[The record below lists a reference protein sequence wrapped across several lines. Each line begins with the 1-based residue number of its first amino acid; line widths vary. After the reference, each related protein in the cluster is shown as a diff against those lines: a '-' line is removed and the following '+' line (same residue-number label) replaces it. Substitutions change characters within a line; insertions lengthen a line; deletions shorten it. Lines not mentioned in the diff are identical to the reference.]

1 MSVQSARMVITD
13 LPVRRLSRAD
23 LPAIVMLAGDRGWS
37 PEENKWR
44 LIFAVSEVYGVD
56 DPAGGLAGTVVL
68 TRYGSGLA
76 AVGMMLV
83 ASRHGRQ
90 GLGRRLMRHVLE
102 AAAGAVVYL
111 TATEQGR
118 PLYDQLGFQPVDTS
132 TSYIG
137 IFSASR
143 PDGAAQPVASASP
156 QPVTAARLGAL
167 AALDVHVFGADRRP
181 VLAELVTFA
190 DNFVECGEPVSGYG
204 AAWTNGDIAMVGP
217 IVASDTTAAT
227 ILITSL
233 ANGRTGPIRLDVAGR
248 HSDLARWARAH
259 GLRASG
265 ATTLMAHGGPL
276 PGDRARLFGPVS
288 VAIG

>member
-1 MSVQSARMVITD
+1 MTVQSARGAITD
-13 LPVRRLSRAD
+13 LPARRLSLAD

-37 PEENKWR
+37 PEESKWR

-76 AVGMMLV
+76 TVGMMLV

-102 AAAGAVVYL
+102 AAEGAVVYL
-111 TATEQGR
+111 TATEEGR
-118 PLYDQLGFQPVDTS
+118 PLYGQLGFRAIDTS

-137 IFSASR
+137 IFDTSQ
-143 PDGAAQPVASASP
+143 PDGAAQRVASPSP
-156 QPVTAARLGAL
+156 RPVTAARLGAL
-167 AALDVHVFGADRRP
+167 AELDVDVFGADRRR
-181 VLAELVTFA
+181 VLAELLTFA
-190 DNFVECGEPVSGYG
+190 DRFVECGEPVSGYG
-204 AAWTNGDIAMVGP
+204 AAWTNGDIAMIGP
-217 IVASDTTAAT
+217 LVATDATDATT
-227 ILITSL
+227 LITSL

-259 GLRASG
+259 GLSASG
-265 ATTLMAHGGPL
+265 ATTLMVHGGSL